1 MCGNKACACCSA
13 PSQGGSGLLDAF
25 LAGLWW
31 LVVRAVKGAGVVL
44 LGAALVA
51 YRWLSGAPMWGATS
65 WALPGWPRW
74 QRAVARTVVTA
85 VGAATLARPVV
96 TASIAAALGAVTA
109 LAVLETR
116 RRARAGAGPIRVEST
131 VRPMGDAI
139 TSTSTDGQH
148 VLLSLEKESIR

>member
-1 MCGNKACACCSA
+1 MCGNKACACCSV

-31 LVVRAVKGAGVVL
+31 LLVRAVNGVGLVL
-44 LGAALVA
+44 LGAAMVA

-85 VGAATLARPVV
+85 VGAATLVRPMV
-96 TASIAAALGAVTA
+96 TASLVAAVGAVTA
-109 LAVLETR
+109 LAAVETR
-116 RRARAGAGPIRVEST
+116 RRALRGAEPIRVNSII
-131 VRPMGDAI
+131 RPTGQEI
-139 TSTSTDGQH
+139 TSTEGQH
-148 VLLSLEKESIR
+148 VPLPLSKERTR

>member
-1 MCGNKACACCSA
+1 MCGNKACACCSV

-31 LVVRAVKGAGVVL
+31 LAVRAVKGVGVMVL
-44 LGAALVA
+44 LAAVAA

-85 VGAATLARPVV
+85 VGAATLVRPMV
-96 TASIAAALGAVTA
+96 TASLVAAVGAVTA
-109 LAVLETR
+109 LAAVETR
-116 RRARAGAGPIRVEST
+116 RRALRGTEPIRVNSII
-131 VRPMGDAI
+131 RPTGQGI
-139 TSTSTDGQH
+139 TSTSTGGQR
-148 VLLSLEKESIR
+148 VPLSLQKESAR

>member
-1 MCGNKACACCSA
+1 MCGNKACACCSV

-31 LVVRAVKGAGVVL
+31 LLVRAVNGVGLVL
-44 LGAALVA
+44 LGAAMVA

-85 VGAATLARPVV
+85 VGAASLLRPWS
-96 TASIAAALGAVTA
+96 TAAIVAAVGAVTA
-109 LAVLETR
+109 LAALETR
-116 RRARAGAGPIRVEST
+116 RRTRVDAGPIRVEST
-131 VRPMGDAI
+131 IRSVGDEI
-139 TSTSTDGQH
+139 TSTSTGGQR
-148 VLLSLEKESIR
+148 VPLSLQKESAR